1 MANNRHN
8 NYNNNIR
15 YNNRIRLIN
24 SYMMHIE
31 TMNRE
36 FSNII
41 NLYRNS
47 EQNLSRLIFDEFN
60 ENDDNEDLDE
70 ESIGEEENV
79 LNRSSSSVFLTPIRN
94 IDYFNFSNRNTGRN
108 ININNNRIPQV
119 NIETNNVSNTNNNS
133 ITNNTNN
140 QNNSENNN
148 ILINDDFT
156 NFMNPVTI
164 RPSLEQIN
172 LSTVTSSYDLIENPV
187 NTCCP
192 ISTVEF
198 RSDDI
203 VTKILY
209 CGHIFLKI
217 ELENWFRSNVRC
229 PLCRY
234 DIRNY
239 RSNTQNLI

>member
-1 MANNRHN
+1 MSNNRHN

-24 SYMMHIE
+24 SYIMHIE
-31 TMNRE
+31 NMNRE
-36 FSNII
+36 FGNIMNI
-41 NLYRNS
+41 FRNS

-60 ENDDNEDLDE
+60 ENDDDEILEE
-70 ESIGEEENV
+70 ESTNEEEN
-79 LNRSSSSVFLTPIRN
+79 LLPRTNSNYFLTPIRN
-94 IDYFNFSNRNTGRN
+94 YDYFNFRNRNNGRN
-108 ININNNRIPQV
+108 I
-119 NIETNNVSNTNNNS
+119 S
-133 ITNNTNN
+133 INTNN
-140 QNNSENNN
+140 QRSPQLNIETSNQNNE
-148 ILINDDFT
+148 INTPIINEDFT
-156 NFMNPVTI
+156 NFMTPVVI
-164 RPSLEQIN
+164 RPSVEQIN
-172 LSTVTSSYDLIENPV
+172 TSTVTSSYDLIENPL

-198 RSDDI
+198 RNDDI

>member
-1 MANNRHN
+1 MSNNRYD
-8 NYNNNIR
+8 NYNGNVR

-24 SYMMHIE
+24 TYIIHVE
-31 TMNRE
+31 NMNRE
-36 FSNII
+36 ITNMM
-41 NLYRNS
+41 NLFRNT
-47 EQNLSRLIFDEFN
+47 EQNLSRLIFDEFT
-60 ENDDNEDLDE
+60 ENDDEVIEE
-70 ESIGEEENV
+70 ESTNEEDN
-79 LNRSSSSVFLTPIRN
+79 LLSRTNSNILLTPLRN
-94 IDYFNFSNRNTGRN
+94 LNYFNFRPRNTGRSLN
-108 ININNNRIPQV
+108 INTSNQRTPQI
-119 NIETNNVSNTNNNS
+119 NIETNTQNDE
-133 ITNNTNN
+133 NNT
-140 QNNSENNN
+140 Q
-148 ILINDDFT
+148 LINDDFT
-156 NFMNPVTI
+156 NFMTPVVI

-172 LSTVTSSYDLIENPV
+172 TATVTSSFDLIENPV

-198 RSDDI
+198 RNEDI

-229 PLCRY
+229 PMCRY

>member
-1 MANNRHN
+1 
-8 NYNNNIR
+8 
-15 YNNRIRLIN
+15 
-24 SYMMHIE
+24 
-31 TMNRE
+31 MNRE
-36 FSNII
+36 ITNMM
-41 NLYRNS
+41 NLFRNT

-60 ENDDNEDLDE
+60 ENDDDIEE
-70 ESIGEEENV
+70 ESTNEEDN
-79 LNRSSSSVFLTPIRN
+79 LLSRTNSNILLTPLRN
-94 IDYFNFSNRNTGRN
+94 HNYFNFRTRNTGRTLN
-108 ININNNRIPQV
+108 INTNNQRTPQI
-119 NIETNNVSNTNNNS
+119 NIETNTQNEE
-133 ITNNTNN
+133 NNT
-140 QNNSENNN
+140 Q
-148 ILINDDFT
+148 LVNDDFT
-156 NFMNPVTI
+156 NFMTPVVI

-172 LSTVTSSYDLIENPV
+172 TATVTSSFDLIENPL

-198 RSDDI
+198 RNEDI